1 MKNYYLLI
9 MRKHD
14 ETAVIAKTELECIE
28 GLLSRYLSNSYIG
41 CNYFILIDALRKN
54 DGMKEKINNLE
65 T

>member
-41 CNYFILIDALRKN
+41 
-54 DGMKEKINNLE
+54 
-65 T
+65 